1 MRRTKITIAAVL
13 AMAAMLPL
21 ESCIGSFALTKKV
34 LAWNHQVGSSKFV
47 NELVFVAFCV
57 LPVYEISALAD
68 LLVINSIEFW
78 SGNNPVVA
86 QAKVVDGKAARYL
99 IESDAKGYT
108 VTNLSDKSQVRFN
121 FDQMTRSWSV
131 EHDGQEV
138 KFMTFVDDTHVQM
151 IAPGGGF
158 TTVELSADGL
168 MAYQREVAQ
177 SACYAMR

>member
-34 LAWNHQVGSSKFV
+34 LTWNHQVGSKFV
-47 NELVFVAFCV
+47 NELVFVAFCI
-57 LPVYEISALAD
+57 LPVYEITALAD
-68 LLVINSIEFW
+68 VLVINSIEFW
-78 SGNNPVVA
+78 SGENPVVA
-86 QAKVVDGKAARYL
+86 QSKVVDGKAARYL

-138 KFMTFVDDTHVQM
+138 TFMTFVDDTHVKM

-158 TTVELSADGL
+158 TTVEIGADGV
-168 MAYQREVAQ
+168 MAYQQQAAQ
-177 SACYAMR
+177 NAFYAMR